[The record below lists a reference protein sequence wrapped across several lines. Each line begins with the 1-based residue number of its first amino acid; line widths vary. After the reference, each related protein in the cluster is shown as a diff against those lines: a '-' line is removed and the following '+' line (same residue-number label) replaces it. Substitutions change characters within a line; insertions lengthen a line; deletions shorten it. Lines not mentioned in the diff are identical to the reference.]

1 MKIRGRESREVKKG
15 TILGRKIAATSQKV
29 RRITLDYLFL
39 PLASWLPP
47 GSEDSEI
54 KVQANSLWKL
64 HTELEKLVDARRI
77 FHQDINH
84 GCFKAAGFYGVF
96 LSFVYL
102 S

>member
-1 MKIRGRESREVKKG
+1 MKKG

-77 FHQDINH
+77 SIKILTMVVSKLQD
-84 GCFKAAGFYGVF
+84 FMEFSF
-96 LSFVYL
+96 LLYIFLDCLNFSL
-102 S
+102 